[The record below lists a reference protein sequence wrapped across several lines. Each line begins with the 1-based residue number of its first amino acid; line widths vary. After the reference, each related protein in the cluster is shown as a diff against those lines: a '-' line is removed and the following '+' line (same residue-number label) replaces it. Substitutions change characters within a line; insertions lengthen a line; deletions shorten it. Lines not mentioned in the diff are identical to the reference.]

1 MTTSIKVTALRKALN
16 NALEDIDAK
25 ITRGSL
31 SYDKETGEVKL
42 VVDSG
47 KGVKADPKSNAST
60 SNTGDEAK
68 DKFLN
73 IVARLELDKK
83 VRRWY
88 NRNITDVNGD
98 KWLITAISNKG
109 DKFTL
114 TPKDGEGRNKRV
126 AFADIENVIAEGR
139 TGRIDLGTKP
149 KGTKTPSTSSSS
161 KDKDGEAVKAIAE
174 LSATQVTELYNIC
187 LEKGIIEQA
196 KRRNNKSRMEALVA
210 SDKLTGRGSVMTHLK
225 KLGGESK
232 PKAGGKEKSTLTAK
246 QKQKLELTLKPNFNS
261 DRKRFAKQV
270 NSKFGRVKFLT
281 EYSMKDQV
289 RVIVGFLVEEEKVR
303 VYDPATSKFRKVDAD
318 AVLRYLN
325 K

>member
-16 NALEDIDAK
+16 EALEGIDAK

-31 SYDKETGEVKL
+31 SYDKDTGEVKL

-47 KGVKADPKSNAST
+47 KGVKSESKANAST

-114 TPKDGEGRNKRV
+114 SPKDGEGRNKRV

-161 KDKDGEAVKAIAE
+161 KDKDGEAVKAISE
-174 LSATQVTELYNIC
+174 LSATQVTELYGIC

>member
-16 NALEDIDAK
+16 EALEGIDAK

-31 SYDKETGEVKL
+31 SYDKDTGEVKL

-47 KGVKADPKSNAST
+47 KGVKSESKANAST

-114 TPKDGEGRNKRV
+114 SPKDGEGRNKRV